1 MRHPVRFVL
10 RWTFYDVVI
19 FLASFGVG
27 YGITRLI
34 VHLLGRTVAGGG

>member
-10 RWTFYDVVI
+10 RWTFCGVVI
-19 FLASFGVG
+19 FWAGFGVG
-27 YGITRLI
+27 YGIARLI